1 MYGVGGGF
9 YGGEVCYVAG
19 EGVEGAGV
27 VGVAWDVGLEIV
39 DGFLEDFAATAEEVY
54 SLSAILVEC

>member
-1 MYGVGGGF
+1 MYRVGGGF
-9 YGGEVCYVAG
+9 YGGEIGDIAG

-27 VGVAWDVGLEIV
+27 VGVARDIGLEVV
-39 DGFLEDFAATAEEVY
+39 DGYFEDFAPAAEEVD